1 MRNLLTASVGIA
13 VLFVGAATF
22 QSPADARREG
32 GVHRA
37 GGGHV
42 GTVNRNFS
50 PNRNINRNAGVNRNV
65 NRNANVNRNVDVN
78 RNRNVNVNRN
88 VNRNV
93 KYVYRNGQRGY
104 WRNGIWIAAP
114 VAAGAAYGYGGTSCS
129 YFYNQWQKTNSIY
142 WRDRYNRCVN
152 GP

>member
-1 MRNLLTASVGIA
+1 MRNLLTASVGIV
-13 VLFVGAATF
+13 VLFVGAAAF
-22 QSPADARREG
+22 QSPADARPGG
-32 GVHRA
+32 GVHRGG

-50 PNRNINRNAGVNRNV
+50 ANRSINRNANVNRNINRS
-65 NRNANVNRNVDVN
+65 ANVNRNVDVN
-78 RNRNVNVNRN
+78 RNRNVN

-142 WRDRYNRCVN
+142 WRDRYNQCVN

>member
-1 MRNLLTASVGIA
+1 MHNLLAATVGIA
-13 VLFVGAATF
+13 VLFVGATAF
-22 QSPADARREG
+22 QSPADARPGG
-32 GVHRA
+32 GVQRGG

-50 PNRNINRNAGVNRNV
+50 ANRNINRNASVNRNI
-65 NRNANVNRNVDVN
+65 NRNANINRNVDVN

-88 VNRNV
+88 V
-93 KYVYRNGQRGY
+93 KYAYRNGQRGY

-114 VAAGAAYGYGGTSCS
+114 IAAGAAYGYGGTSCS

-142 WRDRYNRCVN
+142 WRDRYNQCVN

>member
-1 MRNLLTASVGIA
+1 MHNLLAATVGVA
-13 VLFVGAATF
+13 VLFVGATVF

-32 GVHRA
+32 GVHR
-37 GGGHV
+37 GGGGQV

-50 PNRNINRNAGVNRNV
+50 ANRNINRSASVS
-65 NRNANVNRNVDVN
+65 RNVDVN
-78 RNRNVNVNRN
+78 RNRNVN

-104 WRNGIWIAAP
+104 WRNGVWIVAP
-114 VAAGAAYGYGGTSCS
+114 AAYGYGGTSCN